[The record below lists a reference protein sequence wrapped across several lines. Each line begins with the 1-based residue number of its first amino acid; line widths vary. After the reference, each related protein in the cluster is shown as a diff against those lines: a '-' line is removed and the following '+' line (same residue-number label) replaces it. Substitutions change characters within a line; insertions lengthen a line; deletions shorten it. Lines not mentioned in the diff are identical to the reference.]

1 MTPTLSRQFF
11 ETFPPDVAR
20 AILEG
25 RPLRIHAAKVSVV
38 REAGTTGFAIDTL
51 PAAGRPAEWERTTQ
65 KIGRILKS
73 EVERMPRETKQ
84 ALIVVAHLLPDDE
97 PLLLFQIETWL
108 SMQDDGGSWWE
119 VPAYLSLAAIALP
132 DVVKASERAKKRI
145 LRVVCRI

>member
-1 MTPTLSRQFF
+1 MTSSAARQAFDSLP
-11 ETFPPDVAR
+11 EAVR
-20 AILEG
+20 RGILEG
-25 RPLRIHAAKVSVV
+25 DRLRVHAAKVSVV
-38 REAGTTGFAIDTL
+38 RDGAGYGFAIDTL
-51 PAAGRPAEWERTTQ
+51 NRDGRPAEWERTTQ

-119 VPAYLSLAAIALP
+119 VPAFLSLAGISLP
-132 DVVKASERAKKRI
+132 DVVKASERAKKRV
-145 LRVVCRI
+145 LRVVTRI

>member
-1 MTPTLSRQFF
+1 MTSAASQQFF
-11 ETFPPDVAR
+11 ETFPPEVAR

-25 RPLRIHAAKVSVV
+25 DRLRIHAAKVSVV

-51 PAAGRPAEWERTTQ
+51 PRDGRPKEWEKTTQ
-65 KIGRILKS
+65 RICRILKR

-119 VPAYLSLAAIALP
+119 VPAYLSLMGISLP
-132 DVVKASERAKKRI
+132 EVVKASERAKKRI
-145 LRVVCRI
+145 LKVVTAI

>member
-1 MTPTLSRQFF
+1 MTSTLSRQFYA
-11 ETFPPDVAR
+11 TFPPEVAR
-20 AILEG
+20 GFLEG
-25 RPLRIHAAKVSVV
+25 DRLRIHAAKVSVV

-73 EVERMPRETKQ
+73 EVERMPRETKR
-84 ALIVVAHLLPDDE
+84 ALAALAHLLPDDE
-97 PLLLFQIETWL
+97 PILLFQVETWL

-119 VPAYLSLAAIALP
+119 VPAYLSLAAISLP
-132 DVVKASERAKKRI
+132 AVVKAAERAKKRV

>member
-11 ETFPPDVAR
+11 ETFPPEVAR
-20 AILEG
+20 GILEG
-25 RPLRIHAAKVSVV
+25 DRLRIHAAKVSMV

-51 PAAGRPAEWERTTQ
+51 PAVGRPAEWERTTQ

-119 VPAYLSLAAIALP
+119 VPAYLSLMGISLP
-132 DVVKASERAKKRI
+132 EVVKASERAKKRI
-145 LRVVCRI
+145 LKVVTAI

>member
-25 RPLRIHAAKVSVV
+25 DRLRIHAAKVSVV

-51 PAAGRPAEWERTTQ
+51 PAAGRPAEWEKTTQ

-119 VPAYLSLAAIALP
+119 VPAYLSLMGISLP
-132 DVVKASERAKKRI
+132 EVVKASERAKKRV
-145 LRVVCRI
+145 LRVVTRI

>member
-11 ETFPPDVAR
+11 DTFPPDVAR

-51 PAAGRPAEWERTTQ
+51 PRDARPAEWEKTTQ
-65 KIGRILKS
+65 RICRILKG
-73 EVERMPRETKQ
+73 EVDRLPAETKR
-84 ALIVVAHLLPDDE
+84 ALAAVAHILPAGE
-97 PLLLFQIETWL
+97 PILLFQIETWL

-119 VPAYLSLAAIALP
+119 VPAYLSLMGISLP
-132 DVVKASERAKKRI
+132 EVVKASERAKKRI
-145 LRVVCRI
+145 LKVVTAI

>member
-25 RPLRIHAAKVSVV
+25 RPLQIHAAKVSVV

-51 PAAGRPAEWERTTQ
+51 PAAGRPAEWEKTTQ
-65 KIGRILKS
+65 RICRILKD
-73 EVERMPRETKQ
+73 EVERMPWKTKQ
-84 ALIVVAHLLPDDE
+84 ALAAVAHILPAGE
-97 PLLLFQIETWL
+97 PILLFQVETWL
-108 SMQDDGGSWWE
+108 SMKDDGGSWWE
-119 VPAYLSLAAIALP
+119 VPAFLSLAGISLP

-145 LRVVCRI
+145 LKVVTAI

>member
-1 MTPTLSRQFF
+1 MTSAASQQFF
-11 ETFPPDVAR
+11 ETFPPEVAR
-20 AILEG
+20 GILEG
-25 RPLRIHAAKVSVV
+25 DRLRVHAAKVSVV
-38 REAGTTGFAIDTL
+38 RDKTGAAFAIDTL
-51 PAAGRPAEWERTTQ
+51 PRDGRPAEWERTTQ

-84 ALIVVAHLLPDDE
+84 ALIAAAHLLPDDE
-97 PLLLFQIETWL
+97 PILLFQVETWL